1 MIALLPALVLSI
13 PSPLSAP
20 LAQTPP
26 GKPPAKPAQEA
37 DDVPKPEEIQLG
49 DDANLRYLLHGPDPG
64 AKEPASGWRLLV
76 VMPGGDGSADFAPF
90 VGRIRQHALGKDW
103 LLAQLVAPKWD
114 EKQAK
119 NTVWPTEKNTYSGV
133 KVTTEKFLDAVLDDL
148 GKRKKL
154 DPKFVVTLSW
164 SSSGPAAYAI
174 ALQPKTR
181 VTASFVA
188 MSVFYRENLPPLK
201 NASGRRFYILHSP
214 QDEVCA
220 LKLAEQAR
228 DELTKNGAEVEYAT
242 YEGGHGW
249 HGDVFAEIKTGVDWL
264 ASGEK
269 PAKPK
274 KAKGGK

>member
-1 MIALLPALVLSI
+1 MLPALALSF
-13 PSPLSAP
+13 LGLASAP
-20 LAQTPP
+20 CVQIPA
-26 GKPPAKPAQEA
+26 GKPPAEQASEA

-49 DDANLRYLLHGPDPG
+49 ADANLRYLLHGPDPD
-64 AKEPASGWRLLV
+64 AKEPPAGWRLLV

-90 VGRIRQHALGKDW
+90 VGRIRQHVLGKEW
-103 LLAQLVAPKWD
+103 ILAQLVAPKWD

-119 NTVWPTEKNTYSGV
+119 NVVWPTEKLTYSGV

-148 GKRKKL
+148 GKKRKL

-188 MSVFYRENLPPLK
+188 MSVFYPQNLPPLK
-201 NASGRRFYILHSP
+201 DAAGRRFYILHSP

-220 LKLAEQAR
+220 LRLAEQAR

-264 ASGEK
+264 ASGAK